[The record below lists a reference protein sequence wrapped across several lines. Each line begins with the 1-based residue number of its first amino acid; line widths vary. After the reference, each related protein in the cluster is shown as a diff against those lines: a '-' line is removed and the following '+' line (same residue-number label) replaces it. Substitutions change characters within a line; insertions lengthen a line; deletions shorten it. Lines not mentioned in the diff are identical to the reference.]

1 MTSLLIIGVM
11 IKELAILVNQ
21 SDDSYMPKKV
31 AVLVG
36 NIEANLRDLKEV
48 EVPRNLTGKFVIAKG
63 IRSYR
68 YVQVNIR
75 GCHSDGCDTRVRGIS
90 VKGYK

>member
-1 MTSLLIIGVM
+1 MV
-11 IKELAILVNQ
+11 KELAMIVNQ

-36 NIEANLRDLKEV
+36 NSEANLRDLKEV

-68 YVQVNIR
+68 YVQISIR
-75 GCHSDGCDTRVRGIS
+75 GCHSDGCDTRVRGIL

>member
-1 MTSLLIIGVM
+1 MV
-11 IKELAILVNQ
+11 KELSIVVNQ

-36 NIEANLRDLKEV
+36 NSDANLRDFKEV

-63 IRSYR
+63 IRAYR

-75 GCHSDGCDTRVRGIS
+75 GCHSDGCDTRVRGIT

>member
-1 MTSLLIIGVM
+1 MV
-11 IKELAILVNQ
+11 KELAITVNQ

-31 AVLVG
+31 AILVG
-36 NIEANLRDLKEV
+36 STESNLRDLKEV
-48 EVPRNLTGKFVIAKG
+48 EVPRNLTGKFVIAKA

-68 YVQVNIR
+68 YVQINIR
-75 GCHSDGCDTRVRGIS
+75 GCHSDGCDTRIRGIS